1 VRERRLRA
9 RLFETAQMRLPTA
22 TQGVSIGVLA
32 VASIEE
38 FRPYLAG
45 IHRWQYTLAVV
56 LAGLF
61 LVVAAVQL
69 LRGRAGASR
78 FAVLAAL
85 GGIVIAAS
93 FVGAELFVGPP
104 QRLSAAPGQVY
115 RPPRSSSVAL
125 VFPAVNET
133 TLSPGAPVASITL
146 IAGGRP
152 SELAVDQTRR
162 IHSYVLQ
169 SFAWPAAYVSA
180 HSPGGKSETVTQP
193 ACASFVSPVLQF
205 PLTDPSDGLPVDQF
219 AVPALHREV
228 GVKYYPNLPN
238 RGIDIPFLQ
247 LAIKAENTE
256 QPIFSGVSVNG
267 RPLVK
272 AGVQLKF
279 ALGRYP
285 VVLIAGAPDRV
296 LYECGSGLIAVGLLG
311 SMFSLG
317 RKKE

>member
-1 VRERRLRA
+1 MRERRLRA

-22 TQGVSIGVLA
+22 TLSVSIGVLA

-38 FRPYLAG
+38 FRPYFAG

-61 LVVAAVQL
+61 LVVAVVQL
-69 LRGRAGASR
+69 LRDRTGASR
-78 FAVLAAL
+78 FAALAAL
-85 GGIVIAAS
+85 GGIVIAAA

-104 QRLSAAPGQVY
+104 QRISAAPGQVY
-115 RPPRSSSVAL
+115 RPPRSSSVTL
-125 VFPAVNET
+125 VFPAANET

-146 IAGGRP
+146 MAGGRP
-152 SELAVDQTRR
+152 SELAVDQARR

-180 HSPGGKSETVTQP
+180 RSPGGKSETVTQP
-193 ACASFVSPVLQF
+193 AGVSFVSPVLQF

-238 RGIDIPFLQ
+238 RGIDIPFVQ
-247 LAIKAENTE
+247 LAIKAENTD
-256 QPIFSGVSVNG
+256 QPIFTGVSVNG
-267 RPLVK
+267 RPLAK
-272 AGVQLKF
+272 AGVKLTF

-285 VVLIAGAPDRV
+285 VVLMAGAPDRV
-296 LYECGSGLIAVGLLG
+296 LYDCGSGLIAVGLLG
-311 SMFSLG
+311 SMFSLA